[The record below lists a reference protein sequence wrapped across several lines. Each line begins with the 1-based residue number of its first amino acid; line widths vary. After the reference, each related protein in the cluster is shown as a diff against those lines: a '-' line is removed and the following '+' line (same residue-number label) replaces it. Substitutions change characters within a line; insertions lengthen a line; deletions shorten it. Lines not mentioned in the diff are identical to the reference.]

1 MELTA
6 VIELGE
12 NILATETELENLRTK
27 AKAAGVAKIDGQ
39 PHGQATTSRVES
51 LTVKIVD
58 TERKLDNLREEYK
71 ATLHNLSREIDQR
84 VKGRAATVLD
94 FYYIMR
100 LPFAEIASL
109 LGLSVP
115 RISQL
120 HRQGRTEFY
129 RQ

>member
-6 VIELGE
+6 VIELE
-12 NILATETELENLRTK
+12 EEISTTQAELENLRSK
-27 AKAAGVAKIDGQ
+27 AQAAGVAKIDGQ
-39 PHGQATTSRVES
+39 PHGQATTSRVEA
-51 LTVKIVD
+51 LAVKIVD

-71 ATLHNLSREIDQR
+71 TSLRNLSRAINQR
-84 VKGRAATVLD
+84 VKGRAGTVLD

-120 HRQGRTEFY
+120 HQQGRKAFY
-129 RQ
+129 GR